1 MAVPQ
6 TVNGV
11 IDATIQRIQ
20 TKGWCKGTMQD
31 SKGRSCLA
39 GAMILAAHGQTDKY
53 HTANND
59 LRFNKSMN
67 ARRLRLNQAYVKVIK
82 AINKAFPR
90 SAVGNPDDPSYAMK
104 SHHDNI
110 NQSRIVSWND
120 TRRGRKTYGSAQDQV
135 LAVLN
140 MAKEL

>member
-39 GAMILAAHGQTDKY
+39 GAMIIAAHGQTDKY
-53 HTANND
+53 YTANHD

-67 ARRLRLNQAYVKVIK
+67 SRRVRLNQAYVKVIK

-90 SAVGNPDDPSYAMK
+90 SSVGGPVEPSSVGTGPD
-104 SHHDNI
+104 NL
-110 NQSRIVSWND
+110 NQNKIVSWND
-120 TRRGRKTYGSAQDQV
+120 SRRGRKTYGSAQDQV

>member
-39 GAMILAAHGQTDKY
+39 GAMIIAAHGQTDKY
-53 HTANND
+53 YKANHD

-67 ARRLRLNQAYVKVIK
+67 NRRVRLNKAYVKVIK

-90 SAVGNPDDPSYAMK
+90 SSVGGPVEPDNAGFGSE
-104 SHHDNI
+104 NL
-110 NQSRIVSWND
+110 NQNKIVSWND
-120 TRRGRKTYGSAQDQV
+120 LRRGRKTYGSAQDQV